1 MIIVTLLIALALA
14 FVAAVFAIQNPIP
27 VELKFFTMTFSGGLT
42 LFIIIAFAAGILS
55 GFLLVL
61 PGSIKTRA
69 QLALARR
76 KLDNIAKTVEKSQQA
91 AAPEPKEKSKEKEL
105 VH

>member
-1 MIIVTLLIALALA
+1 MIIVALIAALALA
-14 FVAAVFAIQNPIP
+14 FMAAVFAIQNPIP

-42 LFIIIAFAAGILS
+42 LFIIIAYAAGILS
-55 GFLLVL
+55 GLLLIL

-76 KLDNIAKTVEKSQQA
+76 KLDSIAKTVEKSQQA
-91 AAPEPKEKSKEKEL
+91 AAPSTKEKEKEL